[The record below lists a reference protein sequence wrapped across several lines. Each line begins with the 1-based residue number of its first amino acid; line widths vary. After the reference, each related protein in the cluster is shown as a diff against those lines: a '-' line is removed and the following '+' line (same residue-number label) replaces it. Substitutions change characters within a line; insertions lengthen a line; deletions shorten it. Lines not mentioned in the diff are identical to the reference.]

1 MIDMPEKDDSAK
13 LESKPLDLYGAMAW
27 TVLAVLMVFL
37 LPDGSF
43 IRVLVSIPLLLI
55 IPGYSFVSI
64 LWPAKSS
71 TEDNWTNMDITN
83 RLVLSLG
90 LSLVLVALI
99 GAFLHFASLG
109 ITLASFI
116 AALSSFIF
124 IASFIAMF
132 RRSSLPEENRFSINI
147 CPRDY
152 LANIDKPVAL
162 VIAILLISSG
172 LVVGYL
178 LVTPA
183 ENQYYS
189 SLYILDSNETVV
201 DYPNNLTVNEPGTLI
216 VGVNCNEHIL
226 TNYTI
231 ITYVNNASTSEELN
245 DWNGTISL
253 SDESTFN
260 RSISLEHDQLFED
273 EFTFQFQTAGEYQ
286 ITMALLIEDE
296 PTDYIVHLRVTV
308 NE

>member
-1 MIDMPEKDDSAK
+1 MIDMPEKDNSAK
-13 LESKPLDLYGAMAW
+13 LEHKPMDLYGAMAW

-55 IPGYSFVSI
+55 IPGYAFVSI
-64 LWPAKSS
+64 LWPDKQPAEGS
-71 TEDNWTNMDITN
+71 WTSMDITN

-90 LSLVLVALI
+90 LSLVLVAMI

-109 ITLASFI
+109 ITLLTFI

-124 IASFIAMF
+124 IACIIALF
-132 RRSSLPEENRFSINI
+132 RRFSLPEENRFNINI
-147 CPRDY
+147 DPRDY
-152 LANIDKPVAL
+152 LAHMDKPVAL
-162 VIAILLISSG
+162 VIAALIISSG

-183 ENQYYS
+183 ENQHFS
-189 SLYILDSNETVV
+189 SLYILDSNGTVV
-201 DYPNNLTVNEPGTLI
+201 DYPNNLTVSEAGTLI

-231 ITYVNNASTSEELN
+231 IIYVNNASTSEEMI
-245 DWNGTISL
+245 DWNGTVYL
-253 SDESTFN
+253 SDASTFN
-260 RSISLEHDQLFED
+260 RSISLDHDQLFED
-273 EFTFQFQTAGEYQ
+273 EFTFQFQTAGVYQ
-286 ITMALLIEDE
+286 ITMALLIQDE
-296 PTDYIVHLRVTV
+296 PTDYIVHLKVTV